1 MRSCP
6 RCRTGHQAP
15 DWVCPACGAAPVPIQ
30 GILSFSAASDTA
42 SDKRSA
48 DQDADY
54 LRSDLAAAE
63 RWHFWFQSRRRLVLW
78 MLQRYFPNM
87 QSLLDVGCGSGFVLE
102 GVREQRR
109 DVALSGTDA
118 GIDALLIARNR
129 MPDVFWFEALAD
141 ALPFED
147 EFDAVMALDVIEHID
162 RDGDALAGM
171 FRVIVPGGGL
181 ILTVPQHPSLWT
193 EVDAFS
199 CHRRRYT
206 RTELSQ
212 KVRVAGFEVVRCT
225 SCFVLT
231 LPLIMASRW
240 RPRAGPFDPSAELR
254 LPRLVNGG
262 LNGLQEIESWLIKSG
277 LSLPIGGSLLMVARR
292 PAA

>member
-48 DQDADY
+48 DQDANY

-141 ALPFED
+141 GLPFED
-147 EFDAVMALDVIEHID
+147 EFDAVMALDVIEHMLW
-162 RDGDALAGM
+162 LAC
-171 FRVIVPGGGL
+171 
-181 ILTVPQHPSLWT
+181 S
-193 EVDAFS
+193 E
-199 CHRRRYT
+199 
-206 RTELSQ
+206 
-212 KVRVAGFEVVRCT
+212 
-225 SCFVLT
+225 
-231 LPLIMASRW
+231 
-240 RPRAGPFDPSAELR
+240 
-254 LPRLVNGG
+254 
-262 LNGLQEIESWLIKSG
+262 
-277 LSLPIGGSLLMVARR
+277 
-292 PAA
+292 